1 LLCCVEF
8 VAEVLLLLVREHRA
22 SVVEDW
28 RECDVLR
35 ELERRVKFSC
45 ERRGRWVVD
54 GWGQQSREERRLD
67 NMLLY

>member
-1 LLCCVEF
+1 LLCWVEF

-35 ELERRVKFSC
+35 ELDRRAKFSC
-45 ERRGRWVVD
+45 ERSGRWVVE
-54 GWGQQSREERRLD
+54 G
-67 NMLLY
+67 

>member
-1 LLCCVEF
+1 LLYWVEF

-35 ELERRVKFSC
+35 ELDRRVKFSC
-45 ERRGRWVVD
+45 ERRGRWVVE
-54 GWGQQSREERRLD
+54 G
-67 NMLLY
+67 